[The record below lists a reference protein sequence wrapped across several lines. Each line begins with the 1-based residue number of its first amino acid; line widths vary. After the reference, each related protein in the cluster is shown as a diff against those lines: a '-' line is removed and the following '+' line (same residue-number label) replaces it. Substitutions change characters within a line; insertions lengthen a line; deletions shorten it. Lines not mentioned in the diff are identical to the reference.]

1 MARTGLSI
9 AGFTETMIQELH
21 IRDLGVIREARLGFK
36 PGFNVITGETG
47 AGKTMV
53 LTALGLLLGQRAD
66 AGSVRSG
73 QPQTLVEGRISV
85 ASKYLRE
92 RIEELGG
99 SLDDDELVMN
109 RIVSSEGKSRASL
122 GGVSVPVAAIGE
134 IASQL
139 VVVHGQADQ
148 IRLKSATA
156 QREALDNF
164 AGNSQLLVQYR
175 DAYTDWQSTKKLI
188 ADLESNSATRAIEIE
203 RLKFAVNEIEKVN
216 PLPGE
221 DVELADLANRLSNLE
236 SLRSAAS
243 GAHELISSES
253 DNLDALGL
261 AGQAKKILEHES
273 DSKLQELGSQL
284 GEVTAQLREVAGQ
297 LASYLSSLDTESEL
311 SLDQVQNRRA
321 ELNVLL
327 RKYGSNVEEVLAFAN
342 DASQQLLNLDNSTER
357 VEELK
362 TLETKQLIDAVAL
375 AKQLSESR
383 LAAAESLAKEVT
395 EELKGLAMADAR
407 LVVEVTPTEL
417 SPTGADNVSILLS
430 SYSGAEP
437 RALGKG
443 ASGGEISRIM
453 LAIEVVLA
461 KDLQATTFI
470 FDEVDAGVGGAA
482 AIEVGRRLARL
493 AKQAQ
498 VIVVTH
504 LAQVAAFADHQ
515 LRVLKNSSDN
525 IAETDVVVL
534 GQDERLEE
542 LARML
547 SGLSESS
554 SAREHA
560 AELMSLANSGSAH

>member
-1 MARTGLSI
+1 
-9 AGFTETMIQELH
+9 MIQELH

-73 QPQTLVEGRISV
+73 QAQTLVEGRIQV
-85 ASKYLRE
+85 TNRE
-92 RIEELGG
+92 LLTRIEDLGG
-99 SLDDDELVMN
+99 VLDEDELIMN
-109 RIVSSEGKSRASL
+109 RTVTSEGKSRASI

-134 IASQL
+134 IAGQL

-148 IRLKSATA
+148 IRLKSAAA

-164 AGNSQLLVQYR
+164 AGNLELRIRYR
-175 DAYTDWQSTKKLI
+175 EAFQAWQGTVKLI
-188 ADLESNSATRAIEIE
+188 ADLVSNSASRSLEVE
-203 RLKFAVNEIEKVN
+203 NLKFAVDEIAKVN
-216 PLPGE
+216 PRSGE
-221 DVELADLANRLSNLE
+221 DLELADLANRLSNLE
-236 SLRSAAS
+236 SLRNAAS
-243 GAHELISSES
+243 MAHELISAENDSA
-253 DNLDALGL
+253 DALGL
-261 AGQAKKILEHES
+261 AGQAKKILEHEQ
-273 DSKLQELGSQL
+273 DSTLQNLASQI
-284 GEVTAQLREVAGQ
+284 GEITVQLRDVSAE
-297 LASYLSSLDTESEL
+297 LASYLSALDVDSEL
-311 SLDQVQNRRA
+311 SLDQVQARRA

-327 RKYGSNVEEVLAFAN
+327 RKYGSTVDEVLSYSV
-342 DASQQLLNLDNSTER
+342 DASNQLLNLDNSEDR
-357 VEELK
+357 IAELHAQEVQQSALV
-362 TLETKQLIDAVAL
+362 LEL
-375 AKQLSESR
+375 AAEVSESR
-383 LAAAESLAKEVT
+383 KSAAGLLADAVT
-395 EELKGLAMADAR
+395 VELKGLAMSDAR
-407 LVVEVTPTEL
+407 LVVAVEPAEL
-417 SPTGADNVSILLS
+417 SASGADNVAILLS

-437 RALGKG
+437 RPIGKG

-461 KDLQATTFI
+461 KDRQATTFI

-482 AIEVGRRLARL
+482 AIEVGRRLGRL

-515 LRVLKNSSDN
+515 LRVLKNSNDN
-525 IAETDVVVL
+525 VAETDVVVL
-534 GQDERLEE
+534 DQEQRLEE

-547 SGLSESS
+547 SGLSEST

-560 AELMSLANSGSAH
+560 AELMSLAKSGSAN